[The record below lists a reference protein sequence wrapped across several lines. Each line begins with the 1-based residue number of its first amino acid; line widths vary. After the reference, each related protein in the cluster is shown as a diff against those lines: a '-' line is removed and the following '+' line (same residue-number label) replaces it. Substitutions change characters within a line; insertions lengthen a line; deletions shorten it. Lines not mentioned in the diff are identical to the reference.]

1 MAGATRP
8 AVKIRFR
15 YNVDTGE
22 IEQLIVDDQAPDRSE
37 RYHDQVAGAVAG
49 YLGRR
54 PLIED
59 AGPRHLL
66 RDEVREEGAV
76 EAPSRPEEE
85 VDEETQAE

>member
-1 MAGATRP
+1 MAGSKRP
-8 AVKIRFR
+8 SVKIRFR
-15 YNVDTGE
+15 YNVDSGK

-54 PLIED
+54 PQIED

-66 RDEVREEGAV
+66 REEVRDGAV
-76 EAPSRPEEE
+76 ETAARPEED